1 MPSAPAIVEAVAH
14 EVAAVLCSAATM
26 GRWTT
31 SLLAGSILVATASGA
46 APRAEARPADELT
59 IGISQYPGTFHP
71 SIEPTV
77 AAHFVLAMA
86 RRPLT
91 VFDANWQIICML
103 CTELPSVENGGAVP
117 IDLPNGGRGVRLTFT
132 LRPDARWG
140 DGVPV
145 TTEDVLFTYE
155 VGRNPQSGISD
166 AELFRRITRIDV
178 KDDKTFTMVMS
189 KFTFDYA
196 GSLADFDILPAHLE
210 RAAFADPTQYRIRTL
225 YDSDPTNPGLY
236 FGPYR
241 ITEVAPGEH
250 IVLEPNPTWWGQKP
264 AFRRIVVWTVE
275 NSAAL
280 EANLLAGA
288 LDMVAGEIGFSL
300 DQALAFEK
308 RHGKEYQVIY
318 KPTLVYG
325 HIDCNLD
332 TPIVADKRVRQAL
345 MYGIDREA
353 VSRQLYDG
361 RQTVAD
367 SFVPPLDWV
376 HTADVPHYSHDPAKA
391 RQLLESAGWHADG
404 DGIRRNA
411 AGDKL
416 SLELAM
422 AAGNHSLELVAQVF
436 QSQWRDVGVDVH
448 LKMQTA
454 RVLFGD
460 TIRNRR
466 TPLSLYAWASA
477 PENDPLTTLRSD
489 EVPTAENGFSG
500 QNYPGFRNP
509 EADRL
514 IDGIEVEHDRPRRAA
529 MWHRLQALYAE
540 ELPALPLFFRS
551 NPYVLPKWLKGVT
564 PTGHQY
570 PSTLWIEQW
579 RRVPA
584 EAG

>member
-1 MPSAPAIVEAVAH
+1 
-14 EVAAVLCSAATM
+14 VLCSAAM
-26 GRWTT
+26 GRKTT
-31 SLLAGSILVATASGA
+31 SLLAGLILVATACGA
-46 APRAEARPADELT
+46 VPSAVARPADELT
-59 IGISQYPGTFHP
+59 IGISTYPSTFHP
-71 SIEPTV
+71 SIDPSV
-77 AAHFVLAMA
+77 AAHYVLAMV

-91 VFDANWQIICML
+91 VFDAQWQIICML
-103 CTELPSVENGGAVP
+103 CTELPTVENGGAVP
-117 IDLPNGGRGVRLTFT
+117 IDLPDGGRGVRLTFT

-155 VGRNPQSGISD
+155 VGRHPQSGISD
-166 AELFRRITRIDV
+166 AELFRRITAIEV
-178 KDDKTFTMVMS
+178 KDDKTFTIVMS

-196 GSLADFDILPAHLE
+196 ASLADFDVLPAHIE
-210 RAAFADPTQYRIRTL
+210 RAAFTDPTQYRIRTR

-241 ITEVAPGEH
+241 ITEVAPGSH
-250 IVLEPNPTWWGQKP
+250 IVLEPNPTWWGEKP

-288 LDMVAGEIGFSL
+288 LDMVPGEIGFSV

-308 RHGKEYQVIY
+308 RHGKDYQIFY

-325 HIDCNLD
+325 HIDCNFD
-332 TPIVADKRVRQAL
+332 TPILADKRVRQAL

-353 VSRQLYDG
+353 VSRQLYEG

-376 HTADVPHYSHDPAKA
+376 YTADVPHYSHDPAKA
-391 RQLLESAGWHADG
+391 KALLESAGWHGEG
-404 DGIRRNA
+404 DAIRRNA

-416 SLELAM
+416 SLDLAM
-422 AAGNHSLELVAQVF
+422 GAGNHSLELVAQVF
-436 QSQWRDVGVDVH
+436 KSQWREVGIDVR
-448 LKMQTA
+448 LKIQTT

-460 TIRNRR
+460 TIPQRK
-466 TPLSLYAWASA
+466 TPLALYAWASA

-489 EVPTAENGFSG
+489 EVPTADNGYSG

-514 IDGIEVEHDRPRRAA
+514 IDGIEIEHDRPRRAA